1 MDNVL
6 KCFDEVTNAMMALRA
21 SLMQRNAG
29 EKRPSAASVLAANG
43 FRRCG
48 AGFNYLCKAV
58 ELYRETS
65 GKPAIGKLYEEV
77 AESFGTTAQ
86 RVERGIRH
94 VIEKNYKEHPEYLL
108 FADYGKK
115 PPNREIIAAL
125 HYEWVEL

>member
-6 KCFDEVTNAMMALRA
+6 KCFDEVTSALMALRA
-21 SLMQRNAG
+21 SLMQRDTG

-48 AGFNYLCKAV
+48 AGFNYLCRAV
-58 ELYRETS
+58 ELYQEMS

-77 AESFGTTAQ
+77 ARSFDTTAQ

-94 VIEKNYKEHPEYLL
+94 VIEKNFKEHPEYLL
-108 FADYGKK
+108 FSSYSKK

-125 HYEWVEL
+125 HYEWEEL